1 MLDKIP
7 NNMLLEDYLDNNYI
21 DSKFVTIPKESG
33 IIVEMKYPLLEMENS
48 INECLVR
55 KEVLDLLL
63 EAKKNLPEGIT
74 FKIWDAYRPYKLQEE
89 IYLKYKDKI
98 IKEFNLND
106 LPSDKQNKI
115 ISNYVSYPNKD
126 EVLCPI
132 HTTGGAVDLTLF
144 NTETNENLDM
154 GIEFDEF
161 SDLTNTNAFENEGM
175 DETIRNNRR
184 MLYNAMTSVGFTNLP
199 TEVWHY
205 DFGDRAWAF
214 YNHKYALYKGILNKE
229 DVIKE

>member
-199 TEVWHY
+199 TEIWHY
-205 DFGDRAWAF
+205 DFGDRAWAY
-214 YNHKYALYKGILNKE
+214 YNSKSALYKGVLNKE
-229 DVIKE
+229 DIVKE